1 MFLNT
6 ILRTGY
12 CRQLFG
18 LVSNLF
24 CSHSHDNLSSYLQA
38 LFISVHL
45 QGGLKRLTDGPCFSV
60 NSGIGIVNAIEVVNA
75 FPGEEG
81 LKSFKKWVESPD
93 LSLLG
98 LQGKGTKTKGGH
110 LKQKAHQ
117 VGNKVG
123 YAASNGDEM
132 VEDDSVDGITDVGD
146 GDDVGDPDI
155 KVLQQEFM
163 EKHRAV
169 SKNWNIS
176 ASFPSEAV
184 VAAYTNPQVDKS
196 TDPFTWGRPDLESL
210 RKFCNERFSW
220 AKDKADELLLPVLK
234 EYDRREVSCVSAMF
248 LLSTDRP
255 LALA

>member
-1 MFLNT
+1 MVWSQ
-6 ILRTGY
+6 Y
-12 CRQLFG
+12 
-18 LVSNLF
+18 LF
-24 CSHSHDNLSSYLQA
+24 CSNSHDNLSSYLQA

-60 NSGIGIVNAIEVVNA
+60 SSGIGIVNAIEVVNA

-98 LQGKGTKTKGGH
+98 LQGRGTKTKGGH

-117 VGNKVG
+117 VGNKEG

-163 EKHRAV
+163 EKHV
-169 SKNWNIS
+169 
-176 ASFPSEAV
+176 FPVTLENDLELYFCFLRSWFFFRQHIDFEV
-184 VAAYTNPQVDKS
+184 VAGCKGVSVFGRVGLWFQ
-196 TDPFTWGRPDLESL
+196 FTTRL
-210 RKFCNERFSW
+210 C
-220 AKDKADELLLPVLK
+220 
-234 EYDRREVSCVSAMF
+234 
-248 LLSTDRP
+248 
-255 LALA
+255 

>member
-1 MFLNT
+1 MVWSQ
-6 ILRTGY
+6 Y
-12 CRQLFG
+12 
-18 LVSNLF
+18 LF

-60 NSGIGIVNAIEVVNA
+60 SSGIGIVNAIEVVNA

-163 EKHRAV
+163 EKHV
-169 SKNWNIS
+169 
-176 ASFPSEAV
+176 FPVTLENDLELYFCFLRSWFFFRQRINFEV
-184 VAAYTNPQVDKS
+184 VAGCK
-196 TDPFTWGRPDLESL
+196 
-210 RKFCNERFSW
+210 
-220 AKDKADELLLPVLK
+220 
-234 EYDRREVSCVSAMF
+234 
-248 LLSTDRP
+248 
-255 LALA
+255 